1 MSIEINF
8 SDSKS
13 VPYIMKKEL
22 VGLYA
27 GGDFLNKPITFSHHS
42 IIINWSIHELKAEIA
57 FHPKEKEII
66 LDWYQNTLFMG
77 EFSDD
82 EEQTI
87 IWMELTSLNRH
98 VKSRNKWTKEEL
110 ELLIGED
117 WCVIT
122 IYYEP
127 YVRENDV
134 QENEMSYM
142 SALGGLYHIV
152 DCYWWVGD
160 RKLKDSFDESIPYE
174 GDIVPNYQ
182 DEGIGDYF
190 KETIKTLHTM
200 PKEKW
205 IKWKLE
211 EKWIF
216 TRIELSD
223 DEY

>member
-66 LDWYQNTLFMG
+66 LDWYQNTLFRG
-77 EFSDD
+77 EFSD
-82 EEQTI
+82 EEQII

-117 WCVIT
+117 WCIMT

-127 YVRENDV
+127 YV
-134 QENEMSYM
+134 QENGMSDM
-142 SALGGLYHIV
+142 DVLGGLYHIV
-152 DCYWWVGD
+152 DCDWWVGD
-160 RKLKDSFDESIPYE
+160 KDSHDYLDTSIPYE
-174 GDIVPNYQ
+174 GEMVPNYQ
-182 DEGIGDYF
+182 DEDIWDYF
-190 KETIKTLHTM
+190 KETIKTLHAM

-211 EKWIF
+211 EKW
-216 TRIELSD
+216 TSTGIELSD